1 MQPLVESHPELSV
14 FDQPGFREYRVE
26 NQNVITGFTWKLAAI
41 TVIIG
46 LLWDKVPIVP
56 L

>member
-1 MQPLVESHPELSV
+1 MQPLVESRPELSV